1 VDQFKVVSAIF
12 QGQDL
17 IVGNLGDSRAV
28 LGTRNQNGLLVAHQ
42 LTVDL
47 KPDHPSNS
55 LDFLN
60 SNCIIFILFSR
71 GYLFVTVYSVMLL
84 G

>member
-1 VDQFKVVSAIF
+1 MPLYH

-28 LGTRNQNGLLVAHQ
+28 LGTRDQNGRLVAHQ

-47 KPDHPSNS
+47 KPDHPSKS
-55 LDFLN
+55 LALPKFKLLN
-60 SNCIIFILFSR
+60 LLYFLFSI
-71 GYLFVTVYSVMLL
+71 G
-84 G
+84 GID

>member
-1 VDQFKVVSAIF
+1 MSIIFKALPSYY

-17 IVGNLGDSRAV
+17 IVANLGDSRAV
-28 LGTRNQNGLLVAHQ
+28 LGTRDQNGRLVAHQ

-55 LDFLN
+55 LSLSLSHFQKFKYVC
-60 SNCIIFILFSR
+60 SVSFS
-71 GYLFVTVYSVMLL
+71 VPVV
-84 G
+84 

>member
-1 VDQFKVVSAIF
+1 MSIIFKALPSYY

-17 IVGNLGDSRAV
+17 IVANLGDSRAV
-28 LGTRNQNGLLVAHQ
+28 LGTRDQNGRLVAHQ

-55 LDFLN
+55 LSLSLSQKFKYVC
-60 SNCIIFILFSR
+60 SVSFS
-71 GYLFVTVYSVMLL
+71 VPVV
-84 G
+84 